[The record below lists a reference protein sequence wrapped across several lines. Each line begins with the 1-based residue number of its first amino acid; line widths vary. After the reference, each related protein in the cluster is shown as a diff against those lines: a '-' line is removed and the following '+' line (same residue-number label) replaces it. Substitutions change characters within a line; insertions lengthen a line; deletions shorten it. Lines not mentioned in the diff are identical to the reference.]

1 MAAPPDKS
9 LSDCRLVMNRAM
21 ESKNGLEITFKNEK
35 SCLMFRHRCYSTRIR
50 DRKQTARVYEF
61 GHPEY
66 GKSPYD
72 SLAFI
77 VEEVEGDNF
86 LGGLAARKTIWKLHI
101 TKSDSPFG
109 ALTIEE
115 KK

>member
-21 ESKNGLEITFKNEK
+21 ESKSGLEITFKNER
-35 SCLMFRHRCYSTRIR
+35 SALMFRHRCYSTRIR
-50 DRKQTARVYEF
+50 DRKQSSKVYEF
-61 GHPEY
+61 GHPEH

-77 VEEVEGDNF
+77 VEQEAKDIP
-86 LGGLAARKTIWKLHI
+86 LANIKGEFVWILHI

-109 ALTIEE
+109 ALAIEE
-115 KK
+115 K